1 MNPEFTQKS
10 ERIDIR
16 TTQVAKRTLQQAAT
30 LSSKTVSEFM
40 LDSALTQAAEV
51 LADRRLFLLDD
62 AQWTAFIAA
71 LDAPARPMPRLERLL
86 KEPSLLDADR

>member
-1 MNPEFTQKS
+1 MNPELTQKS

-16 TTQVAKRTLQQAAT
+16 TTQVDKRTLQQAAT

-62 AQWTAFIAA
+62 TQWTAFIAA
-71 LDAPARPMPRLERLL
+71 LDAPARPLPRLERLL

>member
-1 MNPEFTQKS
+1 MNPELTQKS

-16 TTQVAKRTLQQAAT
+16 TTPVAKRTLQEAAT
-30 LSSKTVSEFM
+30 ISSKTVSEFM

-62 AQWTAFIAA
+62 EQWTAFMAA
-71 LDAPARPMPRLERLL
+71 LDAPAQPLPRLERLL
-86 KEPSLLDADR
+86 KEPSILDAAR